1 MNLFKLINL
10 LPEAV
15 QKGKAVSNPE
25 AWKKG
30 QVTSNALA
38 AFLTAVL
45 GVSQALGYEIPLSAE
60 QLNYV
65 AGGLLSTYGLYNV
78 VATVVTT
85 EKVGV
90 TKN

>member
-1 MNLFKLINL
+1 MNIFKLINL
-10 LPEAV
+10 LPEVV

-38 AFLTAVL
+38 AFLVALL
-45 GVSQALGYEIPLSAE
+45 GAAQAFGYDIPLSAE
-60 QLNYV
+60 QINYIS
-65 AGGLLSTYGLYNV
+65 GGLLSVYGMYNV

-85 EKVGV
+85 EKIGV
-90 TKN
+90 KKD